1 MSFSDPPC
9 KKYPRNGLGG
19 NSNNR
24 KNFSGEKRDFLS
36 RILEILGS
44 EILEMPPLSPI
55 KYWKV
60 LETIPNT
67 QAW

>member
-1 MSFSDPPC
+1 MSFSDPPS
-9 KKYPRNGLGG
+9 KITLRNGLGE
-19 NSNNR
+19 NSNGGNCL
-24 KNFSGEKRDFLS
+24 SGEKRDFLS

-44 EILEMPPLSPI
+44 EILEMPLLSPI

-67 QAW
+67 QAC